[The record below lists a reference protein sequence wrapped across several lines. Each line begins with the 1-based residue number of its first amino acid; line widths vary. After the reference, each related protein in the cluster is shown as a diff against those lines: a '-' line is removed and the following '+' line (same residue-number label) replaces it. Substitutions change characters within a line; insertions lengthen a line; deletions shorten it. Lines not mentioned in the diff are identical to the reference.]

1 MNCICGRKKLDVKNN
16 KYDMETLAD
25 NIYNIDLWDIIKYQ
39 VIDAHFAVYY
49 ILNTDYQLTD
59 VEDKIRIND
68 IIKYQPHIKIDEL
81 LDIYLF
87 GIHNPSKINYPT
99 SFDFEKNSHS

>member
-49 ILNTDYQLTD
+49 ILNTD
-59 VEDKIRIND
+59 
-68 IIKYQPHIKIDEL
+68 
-81 LDIYLF
+81 
-87 GIHNPSKINYPT
+87 
-99 SFDFEKNSHS
+99 